1 MVQLVDCNALLILQS
16 RSLTMEV
23 SYIAREKME
32 SLGKMCLGGIIC
44 CFQVS
49 VVFLELVSVLDSYEM
64 TIFKCS
70 VFKQTGVNSNSYDG

>member
-44 CFQVS
+44 
-49 VVFLELVSVLDSYEM
+49 
-64 TIFKCS
+64 
-70 VFKQTGVNSNSYDG
+70 

>member
-1 MVQLVDCNALLILQS
+1 
-16 RSLTMEV
+16 MEV

-49 VVFLELVSVLDSYEM
+49 VVFLELVSVRFYEM